1 MTTAKPRFVPT
12 LTDIVQPSFVPKQEE
27 VRPIPTDCAEVLE
40 DQIIHR
46 VMQRVDFVLEQR
58 LSAAISQVT
67 LSLTQALAPRLRE
80 EIESVVRTSVS
91 EAIAHELPAQSV

>member
-1 MTTAKPRFVPT
+1 MTTAPPRFVPT

-27 VRPIPTDCAEVLE
+27 VRPSPAACAAVLE

-46 VMQRVDFVLEQR
+46 VMQRVDLVLEQR
-58 LSAAISQVT
+58 LSAAMTQVT
-67 LSLTQALAPRLRE
+67 LSVTQALTPRMRE

-91 EAIAHELPAQSV
+91 EAIAHELPAQSD

>member
-1 MTTAKPRFVPT
+1 MTTSPPRFVPT
-12 LTDIVQPSFVPKQEE
+12 LTDIVQPPFVPKQEE
-27 VRPIPTDCAEVLE
+27 ARPTPTSCAAVLE

-46 VMQRVDFVLEQR
+46 VMQRVDLVLEQR
-58 LSAAISQVT
+58 LSAAVTQVT
-67 LSLTQALAPRLRE
+67 LSFTQAMAPRLRE

>member
-1 MTTAKPRFVPT
+1 MTTVPPRFVPT
-12 LTDIVQPSFVPKQEE
+12 LTDIVQPSLVTKQEE
-27 VRPIPTDCAEVLE
+27 FRPTATDFAAVLE

-46 VMQRVDFVLEQR
+46 VMQHVDLVLEQR
-58 LSAAISQVT
+58 LSAAITQVT
-67 LSLTQALAPRLRE
+67 LPFTQALGLRLRE